1 MDAIYIRLILILL
14 TCSFLQSCMNA
25 AVSSAQAVYNR
36 HTIQTTLNDHY
47 VAMKSEREIYLDN
60 NRFQNTHV
68 SVSSFNGVVLLAGEV
83 PEPEQKQEIE
93 QIVKKISEA
102 DEIHNLIT
110 ITPPISPLIQL
121 SDTWIT
127 TKIKSKLIATNGVD
141 PGQIKVITENGT
153 VYLMGIIPR
162 EQAAIAIDL
171 ARTTE
176 GVQDVVT
183 IFGYLQISKT

>member
-1 MDAIYIRLILILL
+1 MDAILRFILILL

-36 HTIQTTLNDHY
+36 HTIQTTLNDYY

-68 SVSSFNGVVLLAGEV
+68 SVSSFNGVVLLAGQA
-83 PEPEQKQEIE
+83 PAPEQKQEIE
-93 QIVKKISEA
+93 QIVKKISETN
-102 DEIHNLIT
+102 EIHNLIT
-110 ITPPISPLIQL
+110 IAPPISPLIQL

-171 ARTTE
+171 AKTTE
-176 GVQDVVT
+176 GVQDVVRS
-183 IFGYLQISKT
+183 FGYLSISKA

>member
-171 ARTTE
+171 AKTTE

-183 IFGYLQISKT
+183 IFGYLSISKT